1 MVKQTEAQRR
11 ANNKYRKEKTKIFQ
25 LQYPIQK
32 YNMIIAYITHI
43 NKPAA
48 TWIKQLIDDAIAA
61 DPTFTYIPEDEEGQ
75 DDNSD
80 L

>member
-61 DPTFTYIPEDEEGQ
+61 DPTFTYVQEDEEGQ